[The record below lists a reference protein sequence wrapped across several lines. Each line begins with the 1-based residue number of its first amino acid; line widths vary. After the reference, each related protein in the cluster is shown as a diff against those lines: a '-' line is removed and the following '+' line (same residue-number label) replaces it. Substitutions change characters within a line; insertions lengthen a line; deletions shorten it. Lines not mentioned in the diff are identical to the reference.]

1 MFKKLGELWAAF
13 VLGKTL
19 QEQQELLAAES
30 WEKVTAENREEFFNW
45 VAENFEDNWLDFDED
60 APPLGSR
67 SKASKKK
74 QVEALEKIWSE
85 YSIKEYKDDF
95 NEGANSIYNEN
106 EVSIEEETQATEV
119 TEDTAP
125 VDFSGDEATQVPEEV
140 IAQTA
145 EEQLIIDTELY
156 DKHATIMMPGVPAE
170 QVMAYVAANE
180 ATLSAPE
187 IAMLTAHA
195 EGVVTRPQRFGDKV
209 YLTPFSGHFQG
220 VGLDNIIDSYASGP
234 EIRAYQNFLQNNN
247 IVPQNYFA
255 ESYGEYSEKLRT
267 SIKMVMTWLDR
278 NRFAVEGT
286 ELYTELMNETENAPV
301 FFTKLQEDNEEF
313 SYYRNLFNYGL
324 KEMAKD
330 RVALDEAA
338 EAESARKLAEEFIPP
353 SDDVLDDMVESWFQ
367 AKLNR
372 KPTAAELDTWSTRFA
387 NSYSIAFAQQ
397 RAKNKELESFNFMT
411 AQPQYAGLNEQE
423 VAELQEEYPGK
434 GFVDLSMFSTSTP
447 EEIMSGQIEGQY
459 GDMIEDVEDAE
470 QVRKMQQDMLT
481 YMFGG

>member
-1 MFKKLGELWAAF
+1 MAKKSVGTILGVMYLKFRNTLSETSTLKIEQDLRVARNIEDGIDWSAF
-13 VLGKTL
+13 LNYIANEFPASTD
-19 QEQQELLAAES
+19 AER
-30 WEKVTAENREEFFNW
+30 KIQA
-45 VAENFEDNWLDFDED
+45 
-60 APPLGSR
+60 
-67 SKASKKK
+67 
-74 QVEALEKIWSE
+74 EALEA
-85 YSIKEYKDDF
+85 IKDNKNPFYGLGKDFRDDF
-95 NEGANSIYNEN
+95 KEAAEIETI
-106 EVSIEEETQATEV
+106 IEEETESTVV

-286 ELYTELMNETENAPV
+286 ELYTELMTETENTPV

-397 RAKNKELESFNFMT
+397 RAKNKELESYNFMT

>member
-13 VLGKTL
+13 VLGKEL
-19 QEQQELLAAES
+19 SEQQELLAAES
-30 WEKVTAENREEFFNW
+30 WEKVTAENREDFVDWLGANW
-45 VAENFEDNWLDFDED
+45 EVTTD
-60 APPLGSR
+60 ADR
-67 SKASKKK
+67 KQKA
-74 QVEALEKIWSE
+74 EALEKIKGNVNWIGGVVDEFQAGYTSVIPDE
-85 YSIKEYKDDF
+85 
-95 NEGANSIYNEN
+95 
-106 EVSIEEETQATEV
+106 IEEKTQATVV

-140 IAQTA
+140 ITQTA

-156 DKHATIMMPGVPAE
+156 DKHATIMMPGVPPE

-180 ATLSAPE
+180 ATLTAPE

-195 EGVVTRPQRFGDKV
+195 EGVVNRPQRYGDKV
-209 YLTPFSGHFQG
+209 YLSPFGGHFQG

-234 EIRAYQNFLQNNN
+234 EIEAYQNFLENNN

-255 ESYGEYSEKLRT
+255 ESKGEYSEKLRT

-278 NRFAVEGT
+278 NRYAVEGT
-286 ELYTELMNETENAPV
+286 ELYQEIMTQTEHAPV
-301 FFTKLQEDNEEF
+301 YFTKLQEDNQEF

-338 EAESARKLAEEFIPP
+338 EAEAARKLAEEFIPP

-411 AQPQYAGLNEQE
+411 AQPQYAGLNEEE
-423 VAELQEEYPGK
+423 VAELQEQYPGK